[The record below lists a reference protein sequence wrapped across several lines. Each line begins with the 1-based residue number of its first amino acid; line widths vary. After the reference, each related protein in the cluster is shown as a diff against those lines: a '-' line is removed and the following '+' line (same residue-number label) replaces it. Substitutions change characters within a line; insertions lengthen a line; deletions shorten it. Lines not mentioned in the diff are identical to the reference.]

1 MLKHITNEFIPL
13 SLILNQTQN
22 QFDLVIHAVETENVI
37 MPNMLWRS
45 IHWQLVSVVGGWI
58 SFLIGSY
65 FRLIMYQYLFEQ
77 YKEKELTPV
86 SKLSL
91 VVALVQ
97 HFQQGYVATTITL
110 MVLHDD
116 YLDHLSGGWWY
127 CYFIINFNLFAIS
140 YSCFGRL
147 GVAIYRIL
155 LIKNSYWLKC
165 VVGER
170 FMLRIILFG
179 GIILS
184 VLNIMLLK
192 TNDFKTLRQDTCMIF
207 QNPMSIFKLLDE
219 YEQSLGNSSPLSYY
233 IRVGLTCVGS
243 LILGTILEIMIYVIF
258 FYHMYKHDNN
268 DNLRLLLEPGA
279 IRYRNRTNA
288 TSFFAQFCSFAF
300 ELTVL
305 LLLLFSFKYGTR
317 HNVMH
322 TIFIL
327 FWKLKF
333 SAMAMIEVLLSKKLR
348 KKIFSIDL
356 FTIIF
361 GLY

>member
-1 MLKHITNEFIPL
+1 MLKHITNEFIAL
-13 SLILNQTQN
+13 SLRLNQTQN
-22 QFDLVIHAVETENVI
+22 EFDFVIHAVETENLL
-37 MPNMLWRS
+37 MPRILWRS
-45 IHWQLVSVVGGWI
+45 NHWQLVLVVGGWI
-58 SFLIGSY
+58 SVLIGSY
-65 FRLIMYQYLFEQ
+65 FRLIMYQYMFKQ
-77 YKEKELTPV
+77 YKEKEFTPV
-86 SKLSL
+86 GKLSL

-110 MVLHDD
+110 LVLHDD

-127 CYFIINFNLFAIS
+127 CYFFINFNLFAIS

-192 TNDFKTLRQDTCMIF
+192 TNDFATLRQDTCMIF
-207 QNPMSIFKLLDE
+207 HNQMSIFKFLDE
-219 YEQSLGNSSPLSYY
+219 YEQSLGNSSPLLYH
-233 IRVGLTCVGS
+233 IKVVLIFIGS
-243 LILGTILEIMIYVIF
+243 LILGTIFEIMIYVIF
-258 FYHMYKHDNN
+258 FYHMYRHDNN
-268 DNLRLLLEPGA
+268 ANLRRLLEPGA

-288 TSFFAQFCSFAF
+288 TYFFAQFCSFVF
-300 ELTVL
+300 ELIVL
-305 LLLLFSFKYGTR
+305 LLLLFSFKFGTR
-317 HNVMH
+317 DNVVQ

-327 FWKLKF
+327 FWRLQF

-348 KKIFSIDL
+348 KRIFNIDL

>member
-1 MLKHITNEFIPL
+1 
-13 SLILNQTQN
+13 
-22 QFDLVIHAVETENVI
+22 
-37 MPNMLWRS
+37 
-45 IHWQLVSVVGGWI
+45 
-58 SFLIGSY
+58 
-65 FRLIMYQYLFEQ
+65 MYQYMFEQ
-77 YKEKELTPV
+77 YKEKEFTPV

-97 HFQQGYVATTITL
+97 HLQQLVLSITITL

-116 YLDHLSGGWWY
+116 YLDHPSGGWWY
-127 CYFIINFNLFAIS
+127 CYFIINLNLFAIS
-140 YSCFGRL
+140 YSCFGNL

-155 LIKNSYWLKC
+155 LIKHSNWLKC

-170 FMLRIILFG
+170 FMLSIILFS

-184 VLNIMLLK
+184 ILNIMLLK
-192 TNDFKTLRQDTCMIF
+192 TNDFTTLRQDTCMIF
-207 QNPMSIFKLLDE
+207 HNHMPIFKLLDE
-219 YEQSLGNSSPLSYY
+219 YEQSLGNSSPLLYHMK
-233 IRVGLTCVGS
+233 VVLTCGVS
-243 LILGTILEIMIYVIF
+243 LILGTILEIMIYVIY
-258 FYHMYKHDNN
+258 FYHVYKHDNN
-268 DNLRLLLEPGA
+268 YNLRRLLEPGA

-305 LLLLFSFKYGTR
+305 LLLLFSLKFGTR
-317 HNVMH
+317 DNVVH
-322 TIFIL
+322 TMFIL
-327 FWKLKF
+327 FWRLQF

-348 KKIFSIDL
+348 KRIFSIDL